1 MKNKGMTTF
10 EIAVLMTALGLAL
23 AAMLPY
29 LSRGI
34 QGRIKTTVDDLAPQ
48 FDADKL
54 VSSSSIIQTVGDST
68 TQQINDA
75 PANGSVTATTTVQ
88 SSTTVTEQAKD
99 ILRGF

>member
-34 QGRIKTTVDDLAPQ
+34 QGKIKTTVDELGPQ

-54 VSSSSIIQTVGDST
+54 VSSSSIST
-68 TQQINDA
+68 TAGNSLTKQTNFA
-75 PANGSVTATTTVQ
+75 PAGGSVTATTAVQ
-88 SSTTVTEQAKD
+88 SSTRTTEQAKD
-99 ILRGF
+99 ILGGF